1 MFFLLHCCHEINKT
15 LWGIVWAK
23 FGNQNIFFAI
33 LIWYIY
39 IYIFFFWFYLQ
50 IVITTQ
56 AHAFWLLINQ
66 EFQKT
71 TGETSALFDKE
82 IYHLGRFES
91 TVESLVSAFYMLTLQ
106 SGNFSLKAFTLSCE
120 TLKQSVMSSVS
131 KKGSESPISNSCSPS
146 LTMSVKLISKYHK
159 QSR

>member
-1 MFFLLHCCHEINKT
+1 MRLKKN
-15 LWGIVWAK
+15 
-23 FGNQNIFFAI
+23 
-33 LIWYIY
+33 LIWNCLSKVRKPKHFLCNINMIHKY
-39 IYIFFFWFYLQ
+39 IYIF
-50 IVITTQ
+50 
-56 AHAFWLLINQ
+56 LILPPNSHNHSSTCFLAVNKNQ
-66 EFQKT
+66 QFQKT

-82 IYHLGRFES
+82 IYYLGRFES

-120 TLKQSVMSSVS
+120 ILKQSVMSSVS